1 MGSLKF
7 LPPSN
12 FVVFE
17 GYFLCYYLP
26 LQDALYGL
34 TFMLMNKH
42 EKNDVSKDAPIVL
55 STEMAILSRDYN
67 QELHCKF

>member
-1 MGSLKF
+1 MHF
-7 LPPSN
+7 IP
-12 FVVFE
+12 
-17 GYFLCYYLP
+17 CYYLP

-42 EKNDVSKDAPIVL
+42 ENNDVSEDAPIVL
-55 STEMAILSRDYN
+55 STEMAVLSRDYN

>member
-1 MGSLKF
+1 MGSLTF

-17 GYFLCYYLP
+17 GYFLCYCLP

-34 TFMLMNKH
+34 TFMLMNKN
-42 EKNDVSKDAPIVL
+42 ENDDVSEDSPIDL
-55 STEMAILSRDYN
+55 STEMAVLSRDYN
-67 QELHCKF
+67 QELDCKF